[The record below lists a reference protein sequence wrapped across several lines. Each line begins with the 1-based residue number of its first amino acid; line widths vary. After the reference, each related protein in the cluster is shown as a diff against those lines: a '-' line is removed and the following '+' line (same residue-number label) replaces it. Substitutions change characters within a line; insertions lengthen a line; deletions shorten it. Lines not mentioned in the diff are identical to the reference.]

1 MGQFHD
7 ASGMFRGVSYN
18 KFTSAALRAAME
30 RKVQNVK
37 AKIEERKVRIAKIRE
52 ENSIT
57 DAMLSD
63 MVIQYMQDQQRGQQR
78 VSYSN
83 SAQPNP
89 QKKQEDGTV
98 VVPAGVIANIITEK
112 GLIES
117 ESSEVKKMTLILRN
131 LRDTLPH
138 VGDNGLLVERPAV
151 HTLTDEE
158 IEYLGFSN

>member
-1 MGQFHD
+1 
-7 ASGMFRGVSYN
+7 MFRNVTYN
-18 KFTSAALRAAME
+18 KFTSATLRDAME

-37 AKIEERKVRIAKIRE
+37 AKIEERKGRIAKIRE
-52 ENSIT
+52 ENKIT

-63 MVIQYMQDQQRGQQR
+63 MVIQYMQDQQRGQTR

-83 SAQPNP
+83 SVQPDP
-89 QKKQEDGTV
+89 KKKSEEVTI
-98 VVPAGVIANIITEK
+98 PAGVIANIITEK

-117 ESSEVKKMTLILRN
+117 ESSEVKKLSLILRN

-151 HTLTDEE
+151 HVLTDDE
-158 IEYLGFSN
+158 IEYLGF